1 MKISKNKTCITDRLG
16 PDCQACLV
24 RINSDVWSVDEAV
37 LFSPAPNKAFIYRLL
52 HYKKISSWKSGKRVY
67 IDRASIS
74 KIEQCKRI
82 VTDYELVAF
91 SKLLGVSVNWLLGIE
106 KE

>member
-1 MKISKNKTCITDRLG
+1 MKLINYKQDKNLI
-16 PDCQACLV
+16 
-24 RINSDVWSVDEAV
+24 
-37 LFSPAPNKAFIYRLL
+37 
-52 HYKKISSWKSGKRVY
+52 GKRLKIARLKNNLTQQQVSIKLQTMGVY

-106 KE
+106 K

>member
-1 MKISKNKTCITDRLG
+1 MKLINNKQYKNLI
-16 PDCQACLV
+16 
-24 RINSDVWSVDEAV
+24 
-37 LFSPAPNKAFIYRLL
+37 
-52 HYKKISSWKSGKRVY
+52 GKRLKTARLKNNLTQQQVSIKLQTMGVY

-91 SKLLGVSVNWLLGIE
+91 SKLLGVSVSWLLGIE

>member
-1 MKISKNKTCITDRLG
+1 MKLINNKQNKNLI
-16 PDCQACLV
+16 
-24 RINSDVWSVDEAV
+24 
-37 LFSPAPNKAFIYRLL
+37 
-52 HYKKISSWKSGKRVY
+52 GKRLKIARLKNNLTQQQVSVKLQTMEVY

-74 KIEQCKRI
+74 KIEQHKRI

-106 KE
+106 EE

>member
-1 MKISKNKTCITDRLG
+1 MKLINDKQEKNLI
-16 PDCQACLV
+16 
-24 RINSDVWSVDEAV
+24 
-37 LFSPAPNKAFIYRLL
+37 
-52 HYKKISSWKSGKRVY
+52 GKRLKIARLKNNLTQQQVSIKLQTMDIH